1 MERMDDEQFIERLD
15 KAIKRL
21 KVEIEQREEYGT

>member
-1 MERMDDEQFIERLD
+1 MDDEQFIERLD
-15 KAIKRL
+15 KASKRL